1 MGNWK
6 PLTPIGTVSLSN
18 CACGSSMA
26 LSSSGMPLS
35 QLWSLLD
42 WARIET
48 RQRKLTPRELL
59 NYLRDELREQV
70 LAVPDQGLQPAS

>member
-1 MGNWK
+1 
-6 PLTPIGTVSLSN
+6 
-18 CACGSSMA
+18 MA

-70 LAVPDQGLQPAS
+70 LTVPDAGAFIRDLPLV